1 MDLARCEIIM
11 VSIFFESVVMSYIE
25 ETHKD
30 IGTVDVDS
38 INLFLREK
46 YSNVFDKLI
55 NAHGF
60 YDAIYQNGII
70 INGDLVESVE
80 NVEQILNYPK
90 YFIDR
95 MLKLDFISWKINN
108 ALLLFFHNAYEFLKG
123 DVAFKLIV
131 CNLLKI
137 IQYDEEKPLC
147 VGLLTYIHENC
158 IFLRRMPHQLK
169 PDNEYKYV
177 GKNVKLAEEIKNIID
192 TSKVDEIWDN
202 ILKLKMDNY
211 THYFSFHKGI
221 LDQIKI
227 IDPWK
232 SKFEYMSNTYIYN
245 KKTPLSIHYHILW
258 IMVKMIFIMPYVKIK
273 KNIF

>member
-137 IQYDEEKPLC
+137 IQNDEEKPLC
-147 VGLLTYIHENC
+147 VGLLT
-158 IFLRRMPHQLK
+158 
-169 PDNEYKYV
+169 
-177 GKNVKLAEEIKNIID
+177 
-192 TSKVDEIWDN
+192 
-202 ILKLKMDNY
+202 
-211 THYFSFHKGI
+211 
-221 LDQIKI
+221 
-227 IDPWK
+227 
-232 SKFEYMSNTYIYN
+232 
-245 KKTPLSIHYHILW
+245 
-258 IMVKMIFIMPYVKIK
+258 
-273 KNIF
+273 